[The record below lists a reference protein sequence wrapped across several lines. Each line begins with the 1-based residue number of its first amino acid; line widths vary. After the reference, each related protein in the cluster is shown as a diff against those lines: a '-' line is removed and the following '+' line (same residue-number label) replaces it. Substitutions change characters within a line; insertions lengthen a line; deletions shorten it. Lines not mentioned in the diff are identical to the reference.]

1 MKGDGI
7 KVAYC
12 NADYLI
18 MLANGSTG
26 NSPNL
31 DAVPNPPKGTVDGIE
46 CVTGDKSLTKEAHIV
61 KIPLNPVMLSTSTR
75 MNNVNTVAYPDGGTD
90 SA

>member
-12 NADYLI
+12 NADYLVLI
-18 MLANGSTG
+18 TNGSTG

-31 DAVPNPPKGTVDGIE
+31 DAVLNPPKGTVNGVE
-46 CVTGDKSLTKEAHIV
+46 CVTGDKSLTRE
-61 KIPLNPVMLSTSTR
+61 S
-75 MNNVNTVAYPDGGTD
+75 
-90 SA
+90 